1 MSIAPSAVWAQTYYP
16 LNSPG
21 TITFGNFNFTM
32 GTCTY
37 QLNNGSST
45 NCNNDDLEMSVT
57 TTANSITLTYMNSL
71 SPGSALLSQ
80 ATANGCTCV
89 QYNFTVT
96 NTKGLSQAL
105 VKDTGYGQ
113 SGDTLD
119 NWLETYGTSTKLAQ
133 AGITTNGYQSQSS
146 TYYAAGDTTSM
157 NLELGLGVNA
167 AYQTGVLE
175 PEFSLDH
182 FCDRDGAGDDH
193 VAADRDRRTG
203 VRTVTWT
210 PGPQRSA
217 GDGAWPGAGGAQLS
231 SPTRQPSS
239 RPITRAV

>member
-146 TYYAAGDTTSM
+146 TYYAAGGTTSM

-167 AYQTGVLE
+167 AYQTGGLSLNSASITFVTATE
-175 PEFSLDH
+175 PATITLLLTGIGGLVYARS
-182 FCDRDGAGDDH
+182 RGR
-193 VAADRDRRTG
+193 RDRN
-203 VRTVTWT
+203 
-210 PGPQRSA
+210 GPRAMGHGQALA
-217 GDGAWPGAGGAQLS
+217 GLS
-231 SPTRQPSS
+231 
-239 RPITRAV
+239 